1 MKKQQT
7 APYCHDSEESICE
20 RTALFNEL
28 ILPNLNLVYRLS
40 IQFSSHRQDIDEN
53 YNECLANLFRYIHTY
68 DRERSLQN
76 WIYICCKRLIV
87 DLDRRRAAFK
97 TTDDFNP
104 EHIISHYAE
113 DAERVSGNCM
123 GMNNYKEFY
132 NDDILQALERLNPIY
147 REALLLQQAGY
158 KLEEIMEIALR
169 RGTLATRNIETVK
182 SRLFLAKLKMRQ
194 MIDRDGNGRK
204 KK

>member
-40 IQFSSHRQDIDEN
+40 IQFSSYRQDIDEN

-97 TTDDFNP
+97 TTDDLNP